1 LFIHGHGTLHR
12 LSPQC
17 KIVGAFLFILIAVL
31 TPADAYWAFGI
42 YGVVILTLARMGGV
56 PLGTLLKRLAIEL
69 PFIAF
74 ALFLPFIASGNKVD
88 VLGLDLS
95 EVGLLAAWNI
105 VAKATIGVAVSV
117 ILASTTQMA
126 DLLRGL
132 DRLHVPRIIT
142 GIAGFMVRYS
152 DVITGEMRRMKVA
165 RESRGY
171 DPRWLWQVRA
181 LASSAGTL
189 FIRSFERGERVHL
202 AMVSR
207 GFNGSLPA
215 ADRSAATVGEWMTA
229 LTVPL
234 AAAVVLAVALL

>member
-1 LFIHGHGTLHR
+1 
-12 LSPQC
+12 
-17 KIVGAFLFILIAVL
+17 VGAFLFVIVVVL
-31 TPADAYWAFGI
+31 TPATAYWAFAAYAGI
-42 YGVVILTLARMGGV
+42 VMLLARLGG
-56 PLGTLLKRLAIEL
+56 LRAGTLVRRLVIEA

-74 ALFLPFIASGNKVD
+74 ALFLPVIGHGERLD
-88 VLGLDLS
+88 VLGLSLS
-95 EVGLLAAWNI
+95 ADGLLAAWNI
-105 VAKATIGVAVSV
+105 VAKATIGTAVSV
-117 ILASTTQMA
+117 ILASTTQTA

-171 DPRWLWQVRA
+171 DPRWMWQVRA

-207 GFNGSLPA
+207 GYSGALPMLEQHSASSGEWLVALSLPLGA
-215 ADRSAATVGEWMTA
+215 A
-229 LTVPL
+229 LIL
-234 AAAVVLAVALL
+234 AAAML

>member
-1 LFIHGHGTLHR
+1 
-12 LSPQC
+12 
-17 KIVGAFLFILIAVL
+17 VGAFLFVIVVVL
-31 TPADAYWAFGI
+31 TPADAYWAFAAYAGI
-42 YGVVILTLARMGGV
+42 VMLLARLGG
-56 PLGTLLKRLAIEL
+56 LRAGTLVRRLMIEA

-74 ALFLPFIASGNKVD
+74 ALFLPVIGHGERVD
-88 VLGLDLS
+88 VLGLSLS
-95 EVGLLAAWNI
+95 ADGLLAAWNI
-105 VAKATIGVAVSV
+105 VAKATIGTAVSV
-117 ILASTTQMA
+117 ILASTTQTA

-171 DPRWLWQVRA
+171 DPRWLWQIRA

-207 GFNGSLPA
+207 GYTGALPMLEQH
-215 ADRSAATVGEWMTA
+215 SASSGEWLVA
-229 LTVPL
+229 LSLPL
-234 AAAVVLAVALL
+234 AAAIVLAAAML

>member
-1 LFIHGHGTLHR
+1 M
-12 LSPQC
+12 SPQC
-17 KIVGAFLFILIAVL
+17 KIVGAFLFILVVVL
-31 TPADAYWAFGI
+31 TPADAYWAFAI
-42 YGVVILTLARMGGV
+42 YAAAVLVLARIGG
-56 PLGTLLKRLAIEL
+56 LTYGTLFRRLAIEA
-69 PFIAF
+69 PFVAF
-74 ALFLPFIASGNKVD
+74 ALFLPFIGQGEKVE
-88 VLGLDLS
+88 VLGLTLS
-95 EVGLLAAWNI
+95 SAGLLAAFNI

-152 DVITGEMRRMKVA
+152 DVTTGEMKRMKVA

-171 DPRWLWQVRA
+171 NPRWLWQVKA

-207 GFNGSLPA
+207 GYTGALPELKLHA
-215 ADRSAATVGEWMTA
+215 AAASEWLVA
-229 LTVPL
+229 LTLPVG
-234 AAAVVLAVALL
+234 AALVLAVALL

>member
-1 LFIHGHGTLHR
+1 MFIHGHGTLHR

-17 KIVGAFLFILIAVL
+17 KIVGAFLFILVAVM
-31 TPADAYWAFGI
+31 TPSDAYWAFGL
-42 YGVVILTLARMGGV
+42 YAAAILVLARMGGV
-56 PLGTLLKRLAIEL
+56 RFGTLLKRMAIEL

-74 ALFLPFIASGNKVD
+74 ALFLPFIASGDKVD
-88 VLGLDLS
+88 VLGLSLS
-95 EVGLLAAWNI
+95 EEGLAAAWNI
-105 VAKATIGVAVSV
+105 IAKATIGIAVSV

-126 DLLRGL
+126 DLLRGF

-207 GFNGSLPA
+207 GYNGALPSMEQ
-215 ADRSAATVGEWMTA
+215 RAATVGEWFTA
-229 LTVPL
+229 LSLPL
-234 AAAVVLAVALL
+234 AAGLVLAVTLL

>member
-1 LFIHGHGTLHR
+1 M
-12 LSPQC
+12 SPQC
-17 KIVGAFLFILIAVL
+17 KVVGAFLFVIVVVL
-31 TPADAYWAFGI
+31 TPADAYWAFAAYAGI
-42 YGVVILTLARMGGV
+42 VMLLTRLGG
-56 PLGTLLKRLAIEL
+56 LRSGTLVRRLVIEA

-74 ALFLPFIASGNKVD
+74 ALFLPVIGHGERVD
-88 VLGLDLS
+88 VLGLSLS
-95 EVGLLAAWNI
+95 ADGLLAAWNI
-105 VAKATIGVAVSV
+105 VAKATIGTAVSV
-117 ILASTTQMA
+117 ILASTTQTA

-171 DPRWLWQVRA
+171 DPRWLWQIRA

-207 GFNGSLPA
+207 GYAGVLPMLEQHSASSGEWLVALSLPVA
-215 ADRSAATVGEWMTA
+215 AA
-229 LTVPL
+229 LVL
-234 AAAVVLAVALL
+234 AAAML

>member
-1 LFIHGHGTLHR
+1 
-12 LSPQC
+12 
-17 KIVGAFLFILIAVL
+17 VGAFLFILVAVM
-31 TPADAYWAFGI
+31 TPSDAYWAFGL
-42 YGVVILTLARMGGV
+42 YGAAILVLARMGGV
-56 PLGTLLKRLAIEL
+56 PFGTLLKRMAIGL
-69 PFIAF
+69 PFITF
-74 ALFLPFIASGNKVD
+74 ALFLPFIASGDKVD
-88 VLGLDLS
+88 VLGLSLS
-95 EVGLLAAWNI
+95 EDGLMAAWNI
-105 VAKATIGVAVSV
+105 IAKATIGIAVSV

-126 DLLRGL
+126 DLLRGF

-142 GIAGFMVRYS
+142 GIAGFMIRYS

-207 GFNGSLPA
+207 GYNGSLPA
-215 ADRSAATVGEWMTA
+215 MDQRAATAGEWFTA
-229 LTVPL
+229 LSLPFTAGL
-234 AAAVVLAVALL
+234 VLAVTLL

>member
-1 LFIHGHGTLHR
+1 
-12 LSPQC
+12 
-17 KIVGAFLFILIAVL
+17 VGAFLFVIVVVL
-31 TPADAYWAFGI
+31 TPPDAYWAFAV
-42 YGVVILTLARMGGV
+42 YAAAVLVLARIGG
-56 PLGTLLKRLAIEL
+56 LGSGTLVKRLAIEL

-74 ALFLPFIASGNKVD
+74 AMFLPFIGQGERVEVMGVN
-88 VLGLDLS
+88 LS
-95 EVGLLAAWNI
+95 ADGLLAAWNI
-105 VAKATIGVAVSV
+105 MAKATIGVAVSV

-142 GIAGFMVRYS
+142 AIAGFMVRYS

-171 DPRWLWQVRA
+171 NPRWLWQVRA

-202 AMVSR
+202 AMISR
-207 GFNGSLPA
+207 GYTGSLPA
-215 ADRSAATVGEWMTA
+215 LSRHAARSSEWLLA
-229 LTVPL
+229 LTLPL
-234 AAAVVLAVALL
+234 GAALVLTVALL

>member
-1 LFIHGHGTLHR
+1 MFIHGHGTLHR

-17 KIVGAFLFILIAVL
+17 KIVGAFLFILIAVM

-42 YGVVILTLARMGGV
+42 YGVVILVLARVGGV
-56 PLGTLLKRLAIEL
+56 PFGTLLKRLAIEL

-74 ALFLPFIASGNKVD
+74 ALFLPFIASGDKVD
-88 VLGLDLS
+88 VLGLSLS
-95 EVGLLAAWNI
+95 EAGLLAAWNI

-207 GFNGSLPA
+207 GYNGSLPA
-215 ADRSAATVGEWMTA
+215 ADQRAATAGEWMTA
-229 LTVPL
+229 LTLP
-234 AAAVVLAVALL
+234 AAAALVLAVALI

>member
-1 LFIHGHGTLHR
+1 
-12 LSPQC
+12 
-17 KIVGAFLFILIAVL
+17 LFILVAVM
-31 TPADAYWAFGI
+31 TPSDAYWAFGL
-42 YGVVILTLARMGGV
+42 YGAVILVLARMGGV
-56 PLGTLLKRLAIEL
+56 PFGTLMKRMAIEL

-74 ALFLPFIASGNKVD
+74 ALFLPFIASGDKVD
-88 VLGLDLS
+88 VLGLSLS
-95 EVGLLAAWNI
+95 EEGLAAAWNI
-105 VAKATIGVAVSV
+105 IAKATIGVAVSV

-126 DLLRGL
+126 DLLRGF

-142 GIAGFMVRYS
+142 GIAGFMIRYS

-207 GFNGSLPA
+207 GYNGALPSMEQ
-215 ADRSAATVGEWMTA
+215 RAATAGEWLTA
-229 LTVPL
+229 LSLPL
-234 AAAVVLAVALL
+234 AAGLVLAVTLL